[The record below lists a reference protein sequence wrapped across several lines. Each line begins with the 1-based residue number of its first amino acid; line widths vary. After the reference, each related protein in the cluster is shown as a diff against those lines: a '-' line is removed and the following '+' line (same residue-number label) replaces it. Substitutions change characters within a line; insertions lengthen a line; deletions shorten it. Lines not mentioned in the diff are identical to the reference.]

1 MDLRQRIFAAA
12 AGTVMLLV
20 PVLLWAQESSRSGS
34 AADDWRGLL
43 GLGFLFGLKHA
54 LDADH
59 LVAISAIVGENRRT
73 RGAAAVGLWW
83 GIGHTLS
90 LLAAGIAVL
99 LLRLRIPPSV
109 ENALEM
115 GVAAMIVVLGGR
127 VVVRILGR
135 SATLRF
141 ARHRHGAIEHTHP
154 HIRFTDPARRDH
166 TTPRRSPGMR
176 SLLIGI
182 IHGLAGSAALML
194 LVLAQISEPALGL
207 LYILVFG
214 LGSVIGMMVMST
226 LFWLP
231 FLATASRFGR
241 LETGLR
247 LAAGLGSVAF
257 GVGMMVERI

>member
-1 MDLRQRIFAAA
+1 MAE
-12 AGTVMLLV
+12 GWT
-20 PVLLWAQESSRSGS
+20 
-34 AADDWRGLL
+34 GLL

-59 LVAISAIVGENRRT
+59 LVAISSIIGENRRT

-99 LLRLRIPPSV
+99 LLRLEIPPGV
-109 ENALEM
+109 ENGLEI
-115 GVAAMIVVLGGR
+115 GVAAMIIVLGGR
-127 VVVRILGR
+127 IVVRILGR
-135 SATLRF
+135 SAALRF
-141 ARHRHGAIEHTHP
+141 ARHRHGTIEHIHP
-154 HIRFTDPARRDH
+154 LLRFTDPTRHDH

-176 SLLIGI
+176 SLLVGI

-207 LYILVFG
+207 LYIIVFG
-214 LGSVIGMMVMST
+214 LGSVVGMMAMST

-247 LAAGLGSVAF
+247 LAAGIGSVAF
-257 GVGMMVERI
+257 GILMFVEHLR